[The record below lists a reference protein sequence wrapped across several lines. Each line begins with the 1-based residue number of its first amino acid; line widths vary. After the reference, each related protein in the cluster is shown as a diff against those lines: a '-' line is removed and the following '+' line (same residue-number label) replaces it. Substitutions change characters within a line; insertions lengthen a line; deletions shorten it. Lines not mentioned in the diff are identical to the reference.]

1 MQEKLITVEID
12 ENGNS
17 SIDLEGF
24 HGQGCGD
31 VAKDFRGGDSV
42 TQSSK
47 KREFHTQTAVVKRSQ
62 QQT

>member
-17 SIDLEGF
+17 SIDLQGF

-42 TQSSK
+42 TQSTK
-47 KREFHTQTAVVKRSQ
+47 KRDFYAQTAVVKQSQ
-62 QQT
+62 RQT

>member
-1 MQEKLITVEID
+1 VQEKLITVEID

-17 SIDLEGF
+17 SIDLEGL

-42 TQSSK
+42 IQSSK
-47 KREFHTQTAVVKRSQ
+47 KREYYAQTAAVKHSQ
-62 QQT
+62 RQS

>member
-24 HGQGCGD
+24 QGQGCGD
-31 VAKDFRGGDSV
+31 ITKDFRGGDFV

-47 KREFHTQTAVVKRSQ
+47 KREYYAQTAVVKQSQ
-62 QQT
+62 HHT

>member
-17 SIDLEGF
+17 SIDIEGF
-24 HGQGCGD
+24 QGQGCGD

-42 TQSSK
+42 TQSNK
-47 KREFHTQTAVVKRSQ
+47 KREFYAQATAVKQSQ
-62 QQT
+62 QQK

>member
-1 MQEKLITVEID
+1 MRERLITVEID

-24 HGQGCGD
+24 QGQGCGD

-42 TQSSK
+42 TQSNK
-47 KREFHTQTAVVKRSQ
+47 KRGFYAQATDVKQSQ
-62 QQT
+62 QQK

>member
-1 MQEKLITVEID
+1 MQGKLITIEID
-12 ENGNS
+12 EKGNS

-24 HGQGCGD
+24 HGHGCGD

-47 KREFHTQTAVVKRSQ
+47 KREFYAQTVAVKRSQ

>member
-24 HGQGCGD
+24 QGQGCGD
-31 VAKDFRGGDSV
+31 VAKAFRGGDSV
-42 TQSSK
+42 TQSNK
-47 KREFHTQTAVVKRSQ
+47 KREFYAQTAVVKQSQ

>member
-24 HGQGCGD
+24 QGQGCGD

-42 TQSSK
+42 TQSGK
-47 KREFHTQTAVVKRSQ
+47 KREYYAQTAGVKQSQ
-62 QQT
+62 RQT

>member
-42 TQSSK
+42 IQSSK
-47 KREFHTQTAVVKRSQ
+47 KREFYAKTVAVKQSQRQT
-62 QQT
+62 

>member
-1 MQEKLITVEID
+1 MQEKLITIEID
-12 ENGNS
+12 EQGNS

-31 VAKDFRGGDSV
+31 VAQDFRGGDSV
-42 TQSSK
+42 TQSSN
-47 KREFHTQTAVVKRSQ
+47 KREFYAQPAAVKQSQ

>member
-42 TQSSK
+42 TRSSK
-47 KREFHTQTAVVKRSQ
+47 KREYYAQTAVVKQSQ
-62 QQT
+62 RQT

>member
-1 MQEKLITVEID
+1 MQEKLITIEID
-12 ENGNS
+12 EKGNS

-24 HGQGCGD
+24 RGQGCGD

-42 TQSSK
+42 TQFSK
-47 KREFHTQTAVVKRSQ
+47 KREFYAQANAVKQSQ

>member
-31 VAKDFRGGDSV
+31 GFPWRRFR
-42 TQSSK
+42 
-47 KREFHTQTAVVKRSQ
+47 HPIQ
-62 QQT
+62 QEA

>member
-17 SIDLEGF
+17 SLDLEGF
-24 HGQGCGD
+24 HGKGCGD
-31 VAKDFRGGDSV
+31 VAMDFRGGDSV

-47 KREFHTQTAVVKRSQ
+47 KRDFYAQAVAVKQSQRQT
-62 QQT
+62 

>member
-42 TQSSK
+42 TQSNK
-47 KREFHTQTAVVKRSQ
+47 KREFYTQTAVVKQSQ
-62 QQT
+62 KQT

>member
-24 HGQGCGD
+24 QGQGCGD
-31 VAKDFRGGDSV
+31 VAKDFRGDDSV
-42 TQSSK
+42 TQSNK
-47 KREFHTQTAVVKRSQ
+47 KREFYLQTAAVKQSQ
-62 QQT
+62 KQR

>member
-24 HGQGCGD
+24 HGQGCDD
-31 VAKDFRGGDSV
+31 VAKDFRGCDSV
-42 TQSSK
+42 NQASK
-47 KREFHTQTAVVKRSQ
+47 KREFYAQTVAVKQSQ

>member
-24 HGQGCGD
+24 RGQGCGD
-31 VAKDFRGGDSV
+31 VTKDFRGWLVLPSV
-42 TQSSK
+42 ESFLLAT
-47 KREFHTQTAVVKRSQ
+47 
-62 QQT
+62 

>member
-47 KREFHTQTAVVKRSQ
+47 KREFYAQTAMKQSQ

>member
-1 MQEKLITVEID
+1 MQEKLITIEID

-24 HGQGCGD
+24 HGKGCGD

-42 TQSSK
+42 TQSNK
-47 KREFHTQTAVVKRSQ
+47 KREFFAQANAVKQSQ
-62 QQT
+62 QQK

>member
-17 SIDLEGF
+17 SMNLEGF
-24 HGQGCGD
+24 QGQGCGD
-31 VAKDFRGGDSV
+31 VAKHFRGGDSV
-42 TQSSK
+42 TQSNK
-47 KREFHTQTAVVKRSQ
+47 KREFYAQATAVKQSQ

>member
-1 MQEKLITVEID
+1 MREKLITVEID

-24 HGQGCGD
+24 QGQGCGD

-42 TQSSK
+42 TQSNK
-47 KREFHTQTAVVKRSQ
+47 KREFYAQPTAVKQSQ
-62 QQT
+62 HQK

>member
-24 HGQGCGD
+24 QGKGCGD
-31 VAKDFRGGDSV
+31 VANDFRGGDSV
-42 TQSSK
+42 TQTSK
-47 KREFHTQTAVVKRSQ
+47 KRDFYAQTATVKQSQ

>member
-12 ENGNS
+12 ENGKS

-24 HGQGCGD
+24 QGNGCRD
-31 VAKDFRGGDSV
+31 IAKDFRGGDSV

-47 KREFHTQTAVVKRSQ
+47 KREFYAQRVAVKQSQRQT
-62 QQT
+62 

>member
-31 VAKDFRGGDSV
+31 VAEDFRGGDSV
-42 TQSSK
+42 THSSK
-47 KREFHTQTAVVKRSQ
+47 KREFYAQTVTVKQSL

>member
-24 HGQGCGD
+24 HGQGCAD

-42 TQSSK
+42 TQCNK
-47 KREFHTQTAVVKRSQ
+47 KREFYAQTVAVKQRQ
-62 QQT
+62 RQT

>member
-17 SIDLEGF
+17 SLDLEGF
-24 HGQGCGD
+24 HGKGCGD
-31 VAKDFRGGDSV
+31 VAKDSRGGDSV

-47 KREFHTQTAVVKRSQ
+47 KREFYAQAIVVKQSQ

>member
-17 SIDLEGF
+17 SINLEGF

-47 KREFHTQTAVVKRSQ
+47 KREYYAQTAAVKQSQ
-62 QQT
+62 RQS

>member
-24 HGQGCGD
+24 QGQGCGD

-42 TQSSK
+42 TQSSR
-47 KREFHTQTAVVKRSQ
+47 KREFYTRTVAEKQSQPQT
-62 QQT
+62 

>member
-24 HGQGCGD
+24 QGQGCGD
-31 VAKDFRGGDSV
+31 IAKDFRGGDSV
-42 TQSSK
+42 TQSNK
-47 KREFHTQTAVVKRSQ
+47 KREFYAQATALKQSQKHT
-62 QQT
+62 